1 MFGKCVRSL
10 IGQMGIIAIIFTV
23 LTLSLPDK
31 IQIRHWYFMICITAS
46 CHLFEFFT
54 FQLKLFSSRIWV
66 RRTIVLSF
74 FVLVILVMD
83 FLFGYFRFEFDFLI
97 TFGILILINIVLV
110 TFAYY
115 VCDKI
120 EQQNLKL
127 INQKLA
133 KKNKDNID

>member
-23 LTLSLPDK
+23 LTLILPDK

-83 FLFGYFRFEFDFLI
+83 FLFGYFRFEFDYLI
-97 TFGILILINIVLV
+97 VFGVVMLLGIMVAV
-110 TFAYY
+110 FAYY
-115 VCDKI
+115 VADKI
-120 EQQNLKL
+120 EQQNLNL
-127 INQKLA
+127 INQKLDE
-133 KKNKDNID
+133 KNSNKFE